1 MNNNPILHK
10 STAESLEQ
18 AISEIEQGQDDAAK
32 LRAYLRDPYEIKLLD
47 NVIGQLYEARFWLES
62 Q

>member
-1 MNNNPILHK
+1 MKDNPLLHK
-10 STAESLEQ
+10 CTVSNLQQ
-18 AISEIEQGQDDAAK
+18 AIDDIEQGQDDAEE
-32 LRAYLRDPYEIKLLD
+32 LLAYLSDPHAIALLD